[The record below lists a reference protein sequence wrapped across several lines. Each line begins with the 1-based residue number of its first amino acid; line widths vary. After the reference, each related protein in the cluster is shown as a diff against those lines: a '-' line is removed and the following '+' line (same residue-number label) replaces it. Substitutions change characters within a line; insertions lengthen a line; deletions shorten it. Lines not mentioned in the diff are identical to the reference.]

1 MIAFTISTNLT
12 TAALL
17 IFTTSAVIGL
27 GTLFTQFPAL
37 IRLWLA
43 HRCDYAAE
51 NRIEVDEV
59 RFRRYTQDSFGL
71 VLAFWGLLDRTE
83 AVLSR
88 LSGRYDSETQIIIL
102 TEALDER
109 KSETSRLLSNIEDTM
124 DAWAQQNKANSQKQ
138 EAQNKLLQAQMKRG
152 ENLRGV
158 IVWMATMVLGLMAG
172 ALMVLFTIMAIL
184 CSNMHFLPA
193 YSPGNLA
200 AQSAPELVREC
211 STG

>member
-59 RFRRYTQDSFGL
+59 RFRRHTQDSFGL

-124 DAWAQQNKANSQKQ
+124 DAWEQQNKANSQKQ
-138 EAQNKLLQAQMKRG
+138 EAQNKLLQAQMKRCG
-152 ENLRGV
+152 RKSSRGDR
-158 IVWMATMVLGLMAG
+158 LDGNHGAG
-172 ALMVLFTIMAIL
+172 AYGGSVDGALYNHGCTVFEYAFSSRLLMITWKPRCTICAG
-184 CSNMHFLPA
+184 A
-193 YSPGNLA
+193 G
-200 AQSAPELVREC
+200 
-211 STG
+211 